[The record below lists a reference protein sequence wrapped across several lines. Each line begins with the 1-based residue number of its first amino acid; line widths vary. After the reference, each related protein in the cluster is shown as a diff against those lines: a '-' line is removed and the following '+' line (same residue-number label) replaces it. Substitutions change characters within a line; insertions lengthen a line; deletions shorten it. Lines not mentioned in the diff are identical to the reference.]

1 MVLSPRHA
9 IDGTDDNCAE
19 KAFAFF
25 LATESSGKI
34 KFTKYFGN
42 PCCKKKFH
50 FYQISPFFEIQRM
63 IWRTHNVISCPWK
76 ELSKRTHTTQKKNLF
91 TYSKSK
97 MGLLQVTSISASKYN
112 LSSFPTMND
121 EGFICRHRSSLK
133 LMPSKPKDDELEIL
147 ANSISLKS
155 SLSLQYPIPFFPS
168 SLALTN
174 HYVRK
179 KAKMEDWQRII
190 SLNQITIQGTM
201 H

>member
-1 MVLSPRHA
+1 MVQMTTALKRLLL
-9 IDGTDDNCAE
+9 
-19 KAFAFF
+19 F
-25 LATESSGKI
+25 
-34 KFTKYFGN
+34 FGN
-42 PCCKKKFH
+42 WKLRKNKVYKILWQPML
-50 FYQISPFFEIQRM
+50 QEEIPFLPNLSIF
-63 IWRTHNVISCPWK
+63 WDSKDDLTHTQCNFLPLK

-112 LSSFPTMND
+112 LSSFPSMND